1 LKPSTSALTDVQ
13 DQDLIVLEKLLQ
25 VKEAR
30 LNFALNYHRNTHN
43 EPMDFE
49 HYPHVREYG
58 ADVVHVL
65 RNQGHIVYDIQR
77 HIRPLMDELF
87 DTDLE
92 LKNWVSCDFMQAHEV
107 VGVATGLLEDKVKL
121 DGVVHAVAH
130 CEDLDHRLLSTH
142 DMSKHFI
149 VNVFGPLLLTVYLQQ
164 AAVLNMGARII
175 FLLDQRKLPIENIMY
190 AAAKASIRSI
200 VSEFGPLFD
209 GIDFM
214 YVSLPDR
221 KTERS
226 DDADERVVRFLT
238 RDELPKNKHIIL

>member
-1 LKPSTSALTDVQ
+1 MIQKT
-13 DQDLIVLEKLLQ
+13 
-25 VKEAR
+25 
-30 LNFALNYHRNTHN
+30 FAVTGASRS
-43 EPMDFE
+43 
-49 HYPHVREYG
+49 YG
-58 ADVVHVL
+58 ADVVNVL

-107 VGVATGLLEDKVKL
+107 VGVATGLLEGKVKL

-130 CEDLDHRLLSTH
+130 CEDLDTRLLSTH

-164 AAVLNMGARII
+164 AAVLKRGARVI
-175 FLLDQRKLPIENIMY
+175 FLLDQRKLPLEKIMY
-190 AAAKASIRSI
+190 AASKASTRAI
-200 VSEFGPLFD
+200 VSEFAPLFD
-209 GIDFM
+209 GIDFL

-221 KTERS
+221 RS
-226 DDADERVVRFLT
+226 DRADDADTRIVQFLT
-238 RDELPKNKHIIL
+238 RAEVPKDKHIIL